1 MIIIYWLL
9 LNTIG
14 YSSVAN
20 NNHNIINLL
29 PLSTNFPNA
38 NAQEIVTNSTTNSSL
53 SKTNSATNVDSTE
66 RQNYSTI
73 VKADGHFANNQIQDN
88 VVTWIQGGIWSLDIK
103 GNENKSNT
111 SQNMT
116 ATFNANFTMIK
127 PDGSLSHTHI
137 IDNFNSENVIFA
149 GNDIVII
156 GTSDIH
162 SDSEIEFSH
171 VPITIHLM
179 GKKVLGLMIDVKKTG
194 GHFSGDNEMFGTMI
208 SGLGLESSDTQG
220 NLYSDNLT
228 NNEIPLDMNST
239 SQTGSLN
246 HTAH

>member
-38 NAQEIVTNSTTNSSL
+38 NAQEIVTKSTTNSSL

-103 GNENKSNT
+103 GNEN
-111 SQNMT
+111 
-116 ATFNANFTMIK
+116 
-127 PDGSLSHTHI
+127 
-137 IDNFNSENVIFA
+137 
-149 GNDIVII
+149 
-156 GTSDIH
+156 
-162 SDSEIEFSH
+162 
-171 VPITIHLM
+171 
-179 GKKVLGLMIDVKKTG
+179 
-194 GHFSGDNEMFGTMI
+194 
-208 SGLGLESSDTQG
+208 
-220 NLYSDNLT
+220 
-228 NNEIPLDMNST
+228 
-239 SQTGSLN
+239 
-246 HTAH
+246 